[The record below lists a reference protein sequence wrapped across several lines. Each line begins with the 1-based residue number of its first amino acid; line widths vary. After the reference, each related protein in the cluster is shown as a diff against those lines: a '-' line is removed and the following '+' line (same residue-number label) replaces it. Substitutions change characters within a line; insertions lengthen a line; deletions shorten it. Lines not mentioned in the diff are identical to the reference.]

1 MMTLRLDNNIYVDI
15 VKAPDGQIYRLL
27 STPEVRQGGTVRGS
41 RKLSSKPLTDRQLNR
56 YLSKG
61 AARLSF
67 QKFVDYERIPGYLGF
82 LRAQP
87 TTGLVSLFTTW
98 AYKMMDLPGKRGIVG
113 HFLAGETVI
122 SKTTDPGVASMLKT
136 QKVNRGASRAA
147 AVALAKSQIDSEQD
161 PNIRRMLAWNKKG
174 MVPIIASVSQLDPW
188 SFVYRDETATN
199 FFAPSE
205 AVARLLLGTGIAARD
220 AFIDNADTL
229 AGSVRDLTLQKGE
242 NPRITTTANKEARKL
257 WLKWKSGQLVSAKDA
272 LAIAGVGGTPLFDLV
287 DMAIESEKNPNVDLP
302 AYTVAWLKNMTMGGT
317 TRALLE
323 SAYGMVRTHQDV
335 LRDPNFLDKTFFR
348 DRYKKSLSSAFRSRQ
363 RAKIDAAT
371 AYSSAAR
378 SAVDMALGTGYRM
391 SFAHKT
397 IGARDMG
404 TVQRWVDT
412 FGKKL
417 KASLLTEQ
425 KRRLDAM
432 AAAGDDDATKEL
444 ADRYAVLKSSVD
456 TQTNA
461 FKLRLINSLKQQKYY
476 QGLDKS
482 GK

>member
-1 MMTLRLDNNIYVDI
+1 MI
-15 VKAPDGQIYRLL
+15 
-27 STPEVRQGGTVRGS
+27 
-41 RKLSSKPLTDRQLNR
+41 
-56 YLSKG
+56 
-61 AARLSF
+61 
-67 QKFVDYERIPGYLGF
+67 
-82 LRAQP
+82 
-87 TTGLVSLFTTW
+87 
-98 AYKMMDLPGKRGIVG
+98 
-113 HFLAGETVI
+113 
-122 SKTTDPGVASMLKT
+122 
-136 QKVNRGASRAA
+136 
-147 AVALAKSQIDSEQD
+147 
-161 PNIRRMLAWNKKG
+161 
-174 MVPIIASVSQLDPW
+174 PIIASVSQLDPW

-205 AVARLLLGTGIAARD
+205 AVARLLLGTGALAAD
-220 AFIDNADTL
+220 AFMDDANTL

-242 NPRITTTANKEARKL
+242 NPRITTTAGKEARKL
-257 WLKWKSGQLVSAKDA
+257 WLRWKSGQLVSAKDA

-287 DMAIESEKNPNVDLP
+287 DMAIESDKNPNVDLA
-302 AYTVAWLKNMTMGGT
+302 AYTVGWLKNMTMGGT

-335 LRDPNFLDKTFFR
+335 LKDPSVLDKTFFR

-363 RAKIDAAT
+363 RDKIDAAT

-391 SFAHKT
+391 SFAHKM
-397 IGARDMG
+397 IGDKDMG
-404 TVQRWVDT
+404 RVQQWVDK

-456 TQTNA
+456 TQTKA
-461 FKLRLINSLKQQKYY
+461 FKLRLVNSLKQQKYY

>member
-1 MMTLRLDNNIYVDI
+1 
-15 VKAPDGQIYRLL
+15 
-27 STPEVRQGGTVRGS
+27 
-41 RKLSSKPLTDRQLNR
+41 
-56 YLSKG
+56 
-61 AARLSF
+61 
-67 QKFVDYERIPGYLGF
+67 
-82 LRAQP
+82 
-87 TTGLVSLFTTW
+87 
-98 AYKMMDLPGKRGIVG
+98 MMDLPGKRGIVG

-122 SKTTDPGVASMLKT
+122 SKTTDPGVANMLKT

-174 MVPIIASVSQLDPW
+174 MVPIVASVSQLDPW

-205 AVARLLLGTGIAARD
+205 TVARLLLGTGIAAHD
-220 AFIDNADTL
+220 AFINNADTL

-287 DMAIESEKNPNVDLP
+287 DMAIESDKNPNVDLA
-302 AYTVAWLKNMTMGGT
+302 AYTVAWLKNMTMGAT

-323 SAYGMVRTHQDV
+323 SAYGTQRSHQDV

-363 RAKIDAAT
+363 RDKIDAAT

-391 SFAHKT
+391 SFAHKM
-397 IGARDMG
+397 IGDKDMG
-404 TVQRWVDT
+404 RVQQWVDK

-456 TQTNA
+456 TQTKA
-461 FKLRLINSLKQQKYY
+461 FKLRLFNSLKQQKYY